1 MLQGRA
7 QEAGSIARL
16 PARELEQVV
25 IHAVFN
31 ALAKD
36 ERTRIAAARLEEM
49 DERDRQQALR
59 RVVRRVEVSESRIDV
74 TLDPAALGEPDHAAR
89 LDDDGEGLTTI
100 ELPFDIVRRD
110 NGARVL
116 ATGGS
121 MPVVDSSTSALVKA
135 VARGYAW
142 RQQLL
147 NGSAHSIAEIAQKEG
162 ITRRYVARIL
172 QLGFLAPDIIAA
184 ILANRLPARITVD
197 RLRGPI
203 PLDWNEQRRLFG
215 FDAAERAH

>member
-1 MLQGRA
+1 
-7 QEAGSIARL
+7 
-16 PARELEQVV
+16 
-25 IHAVFN
+25 
-31 ALAKD
+31 
-36 ERTRIAAARLEEM
+36 
-49 DERDRQQALR
+49 LR

-74 TLDPAALGEPDHAAR
+74 TLDPAALGDPDHATR
-89 LDDDGEGLTTI
+89 LDDQGEGLTTI

-116 ATGGS
+116 ATGGLMS
-121 MPVVDSSTSALVKA
+121 AVDSSTSALVKA

-147 NGSAHSIAEIAQKEG
+147 SGSTQSIAEIAQKEG

-184 ILANRLPARITVD
+184 ILANRLPARITVE
-197 RLRGPI
+197 RLRGPM
-203 PLDWNEQRRLFG
+203 PLDWNEQRRLLG

>member
-1 MLQGRA
+1 L
-7 QEAGSIARL
+7 
-16 PARELEQVV
+16 
-25 IHAVFN
+25 
-31 ALAKD
+31 
-36 ERTRIAAARLEEM
+36 
-49 DERDRQQALR
+49 
-59 RVVRRVEVSESRIDV
+59 
-74 TLDPAALGEPDHAAR
+74 
-89 LDDDGEGLTTI
+89 I

-110 NGARVL
+110 RGARIL

-135 VARGYAW
+135 LARGYAW

-147 NGSAHSIAEIAQKEG
+147 NGSACSIAKIAQKEG

-172 QLGFLAPDIIAA
+172 QLGFLAPDITAA

-215 FDAAERAH
+215 FEAAERAP

>member
-1 MLQGRA
+1 M
-7 QEAGSIARL
+7 
-16 PARELEQVV
+16 
-25 IHAVFN
+25 
-31 ALAKD
+31 
-36 ERTRIAAARLEEM
+36 
-49 DERDRQQALR
+49 
-59 RVVRRVEVSESRIDV
+59 
-74 TLDPAALGEPDHAAR
+74 
-89 LDDDGEGLTTI
+89 DDGSDGLTTI

-121 MPVVDSSTSALVKA
+121 MPAADSSTSALVKA

-147 NGSAHSIAEIAQKEG
+147 NGSARSIAEIAQKEG
-162 ITRRYVARIL
+162 MTRRYVARIL

-215 FDAAERAH
+215 FESPSARPNTSEAMISRLVVALCLERYVVSPIAKRDRPR